1 MAPRATPAL
10 ARVVVACLAVT
21 AACSD
26 ADPSTLTPLGAL
38 PDAQTSV
45 DATTVDRPASPMDV
59 PVAPIDDGPPPIDDG
74 PPPVDSG
81 PPPIDNGPP
90 PVDNGPPPV
99 DVPTP
104 PPDVPMCRACS
115 ATPSFC
121 PGGGAAACID
131 VEFCASG
138 CPRCVTPVL
147 LGDRCASAPLID
159 ARATVQ
165 QAFTTCGA
173 ADDLSV
179 GCNREG
185 NDIVLGFRVAVRGRA
200 IQRFIAP
207 PGVTLNV
214 ATRGRNE
221 ACVDTVSSASA
232 APRCVNDAPQSA
244 VTLDR
249 VLDPGIYYV
258 YVLTSRPASVILVS
272 TLP

>member
-1 MAPRATPAL
+1 MAPRANPRL
-10 ARVVVACLAVT
+10 ARVVAACLAAT

-26 ADPSTLTPLGAL
+26 ADPSTLTPLGAP
-38 PDAQTSV
+38 PDAQSST
-45 DATTVDRPASPMDV
+45 DATAVDRPSPSMDV
-59 PVAPIDDGPPPIDDG
+59 PVAPVDSGPPPVDVPTPPVDV

-81 PPPIDNGPP
+81 PPP
-90 PVDNGPPPV
+90 VDVPTPPV

-104 PPDVPMCRACS
+104 PPDVPMCRPCS

-121 PGGGAAACID
+121 AGSGAAACLD

-200 IQRFIAP
+200 VQRFIAP
-207 PGVTLNV
+207 PGVTLSV

-232 APRCVNDAPQSA
+232 APRCFNDAPQGT

-258 YVLTSRPASVILVS
+258 YLLTSRPASVILQS